1 MIGSF
6 EGIIT
11 SGTDGGVFGINS
23 DLTGRT
29 VTGLFTY
36 GTETPPAP
44 TDSYIDPSNPSIG
57 IYLTQ
62 NLEQAVDWLQASVT
76 IGIITVP
83 IEVSD
88 PDTAGSGI
96 DMKDSYIP
104 TQDEFRLSTGSART
118 APHQSRFL
126 QLGVILPLPQQFII
140 GDGLEQNF
148 SLDSATLSA
157 PGVVLEGFAHLS
169 ESDGSF
175 TSFDFDLTR
184 LQLNPVPEPATM
196 LLVGTGL
203 VGLAGFRRKFRK

>member
-11 SGTDGGVFGINS
+11 NGTDAGVFGINS
-23 DLTGRT
+23 DLTGRI

-44 TDSYIDPSNPSIG
+44 KDPDPRTSIG
-57 IYLTQ
+57 IYQTQ
-62 NLEQAVDWLQASVT
+62 TLQQAVDWLQASVT
-76 IGIITVP
+76 IANITVP
-83 IEVSD
+83 IGVAD
-88 PDTAGSGI
+88 PDFAGSVI

-104 TQDEFRLSTGSART
+104 TQDEFRLSIGSAQST
-118 APHQSRFL
+118 QNQSRFL
-126 QLGVILPLPQQFII
+126 QLGVILPLPLQFII

-148 SLDSATLSA
+148 SLDSSTLSA
-157 PGVVLEGFAHLS
+157 PGVVLEGFANFD
-169 ESDGSF
+169 EPDGSF
-175 TSFDFDLTR
+175 TNFDFELTR
-184 LQLNPVPEPATM
+184 LQLNPVPEPTTM